1 MSVMAMSENKSIL
14 NDDEAAKVE
23 ADFRDQLQAE
33 HESRQEAQSMREKR
47 ARERRSRTKQEAQI
61 LAEEKLKQQV
71 REEFYRENDY
81 KLYTDSA
88 GREHWLTTEEYEWR
102 MRARARHD
110 RNRRRFASANL
121 AKRRQILMY
130 GAGALLAALLGL
142 VLLQ

>member
-1 MSVMAMSENKSIL
+1 MSENKSIL

-23 ADFRDQLQAE
+23 ADFRNELEAE
-33 HESRQEAQSMREKR
+33 HESRQQAQSMRETR
-47 ARERRSRTKQEAQI
+47 ARERRARTKQEAQI
-61 LAEEKLKQQV
+61 LAEEQLKQQV

-121 AKRRQILMY
+121 AKRRQMLMY
-130 GAGALLAALLGL
+130 GGAALLAALMGL
-142 VLLQ
+142 ILLR